1 MVTAA
6 ATPSRSLSTCSVCG
20 LTTLHPLTN
29 KAGDVFCCPS
39 CREVAALLA
48 ESPLEEAARSGRS
61 LAPAQV
67 QGRTDAVVLTLS
79 GMWCS
84 SCAWLVGEQLKR
96 TKGVVDAEVSFIQ
109 GQANITYDSKI
120 TNCQLLKKRVRSLGY
135 QATLPNETP
144 RDEEESF
151 YMRLLIGGVMVLH
164 DMIVGAGIYARE
176 IFGWAT
182 PESQPLVDFFQ
193 VMMLVTSLPVL
204 ILLGL
209 PILRAGLASLLRG
222 QPNIHTLIT
231 IGTFSAFG
239 LSVRNLIA
247 GHGDLYFDTAT
258 MLIFLVSIGRWL
270 EMQAHKSSSQAVMR
284 LLEQI
289 PDEATIVTAEGD
301 KVVRVA
307 ELRAGQRVRVRP
319 GEKFPVDGLIATGE
333 GDVDES
339 LLTGEPRPVT
349 HRPGDTVRAGTLN
362 LDGGVEIIA
371 TAVGASTAA
380 GQISRLLHEALWNR
394 SPLERLADKL
404 SAWMTPIAL
413 SLAAI
418 AFLFWNHQSGVE
430 EGLLV
435 ALSVL
440 LIACPCALGLA
451 TPLTLWLSLGRA
463 AESGVILRSTSAL
476 EWLAK
481 VEKIFF
487 DKTGTLTKLPMRVRE
502 VFVPSSPALL
512 PKGEGSR
519 NPPLPMGEG
528 LGVREK
534 DFLQI
539 VGSVENESEHP
550 LAKAI
555 VEFAKANEVE
565 FIKPVS
571 FKAIPGMGVIAELPI
586 PNNQLPIFIGNERL
600 IAQNGLTI
608 SNEIKQ
614 RAESM
619 REAGQVVVFAG
630 WGGQVRGLV
639 GLGETVREEARDVLH
654 QLQSRGLSLSVLT
667 GDEERAGRRWEEA
680 LGIPVKAGLSP
691 DEKMSHLAGSAA
703 MIGDGINDGPALAAS
718 TIGLAMNHGTDV
730 ARSAADVVLM
740 RDDLR
745 AVPWLF
751 DLSKT
756 AMRRVKENLG
766 WAFIYNI
773 LGVGLA
779 MAGLMKPV
787 FAALAMVMSSVFV
800 TANAMR
806 MNKYPLLH
814 QEESVVEQ
822 P

>member
-1 MVTAA
+1 
-6 ATPSRSLSTCSVCG
+6 
-20 LTTLHPLTN
+20 
-29 KAGDVFCCPS
+29 
-39 CREVAALLA
+39 VAALLA
-48 ESPLEEAARSGRS
+48 ESPLEEAK
-61 LAPAQV
+61 PTKV
-67 QGRTDAVVLTLS
+67 QGRTDEVLLTLS

-96 TKGVVDAEVSFIQ
+96 TKGVLDAQVSFIQ

-120 TNCQLLKKRVRSLGY
+120 TNYQLLKKRVRSLGY
-135 QATLPNETP
+135 QATLPNEKP
-144 RDEEESF
+144 RDEEEAF
-151 YMRLLIGGVMVLH
+151 FTRLLIGGVMVLH
-164 DMIVGAGIYARE
+164 DMIIGAGIYARE

-193 VMMLVTSLPVL
+193 VMMLVTSIPVL

-247 GHGDLYFDTAT
+247 GHGGLYFDTAT

-270 EMQAHKSSSQAVMR
+270 EMQAHKSSSQAVTR

-289 PDEATIVTAEGD
+289 PDEATIVTAEGN

-349 HRPGDTVRAGTLN
+349 HHPGDAVRAGTLS
-362 LDGGVEIIA
+362 LDGSFEIIA
-371 TAVGASTAA
+371 TAVGDSTAA

-413 SLAAI
+413 SLAAA

-430 EGLLV
+430 GGLLV

-476 EWLAK
+476 ERLAK
-481 VEKIFF
+481 VEKVFF
-487 DKTGTLTKLPMRVRE
+487 DKTGTLTKLPMKVRE
-502 VFVPSSPALL
+502 VFVPSPLIPL
-512 PKGEGSR
+512 PLGEGNDS
-519 NPPLPMGEG
+519 LLLSGEG
-528 LGVREK
+528 LGMRART
-534 DFLQI
+534 FLQ
-539 VGSVENESEHP
+539 VVASVENESEHP

-555 VEFAKANEVE
+555 VEYAKAQQIE
-565 FIKPVS
+565 FVKPAS

-586 PNNQLPIFIGNERL
+586 LNNQLPIFIGNERL
-600 IAQNGLTI
+600 IAQHGLTI
-608 SNEIKQ
+608 SNEIKR

-639 GLGETVREEARDVLH
+639 GLGETVREEAREVLKH
-654 QLQSRGLSLSVLT
+654 LHSRGLSLGVLT

-680 LGIPVKAGLSP
+680 LGVPVRAGLSP
-691 DEKMSHLAGSAA
+691 DEKMSHLAGNTA
-703 MIGDGINDGPALAAS
+703 MIGDGINDGPALAAAAV
-718 TIGLAMNHGTDV
+718 GLAMNHGTDV

-806 MNKYPLLH
+806 MNKYPLLD
-814 QEESVVEQ
+814 EEMSVVE
-822 P
+822 

>member
-1 MVTAA
+1 MTLATASPA
-6 ATPSRSLSTCSVCG
+6 KSLSTCSVCG
-20 LTTLHPLTN
+20 LTTLYPLTN

-48 ESPLEEAARSGRS
+48 ESPLVEQKQAKAEGRS
-61 LAPAQV
+61 EN
-67 QGRTDAVVLTLS
+67 VVLTLG

-96 TKGVVDAEVSFIQ
+96 TKGVVDAEASFIQ
-109 GQANITYDSKI
+109 RQANLTFDTTI
-120 TNCQLLKKRVRSLGY
+120 TNPKALKKRVRSLGY
-135 QATLPNETP
+135 QATLPNEKP
-144 RDEEESF
+144 RDEEEAF
-151 YMRLLIGGVMVLH
+151 FTKLLIGGVMVLH
-164 DMIVGAGIYARE
+164 DMIIGAGIYARE
-176 IFGWAT
+176 IFGWVT

-193 VMMLVTSLPVL
+193 VMMLISSLPVL

-209 PILRAGLASLLRG
+209 PILRAGFASLLRG
-222 QPNIHTLIT
+222 QPNIHTLIA
-231 IGTFSAFG
+231 IGAFSAFG

-247 GHGDLYFDTAT
+247 GHGGLYFDTAT

-270 EMQAHKSSSQAVMR
+270 EMQAHKSSNAAVTR

-289 PDEATIVTAEGD
+289 PDQATIVTSEGD
-301 KVVRVA
+301 KVVRA
-307 ELRAGQRVRVRP
+307 SELRAGQRLRVRP

-349 HRPGDTVRAGTLN
+349 HRAGDAVQAGTLS
-362 LDGGVEIIA
+362 LDGGFEVIA
-371 TAVGASTAA
+371 TAVGDSTTT
-380 GQISRLLHEALWNR
+380 GQIGRLLHEALWNR

-413 SLAAI
+413 SLATI

-430 EGLLV
+430 TGLLV

-463 AESGVILRSTSAL
+463 AESGVILRSASAL
-476 EWLAK
+476 ERLAK

-487 DKTGTLTKLPMRVRE
+487 DKTGTLTKLPMKVRE
-502 VFVPSSPALL
+502 VVVGQVKSVGKMESEKHALSNA
-512 PKGEGSR
+512 EGWLAGS
-519 NPPLPMGEG
+519 
-528 LGVREK
+528 EK
-534 DFLQI
+534 EFIQI
-539 VGSVENESEHP
+539 VASIENESEHP

-555 VEFAKANEVE
+555 VEFAKVGQIE
-565 FIKPVS
+565 FIKPES
-571 FKAIPGMGVIAELPI
+571 FKALPGLGVIATF
-586 PNNQLPIFIGNERL
+586 QLRNTQRITRVTIGNERL
-600 IAQNGLTI
+600 ISQEGLKI
-608 SNEIKQ
+608 SNEVKQ
-614 RAESM
+614 KAESM
-619 REAGQVVVFAG
+619 KEAGQVVVFAG
-630 WGGQVRGLV
+630 WDGQVQGLV
-639 GLGETVREEARDVLH
+639 GLGETVREEARDVLN
-654 QLQSRGLSLSVLT
+654 QLRSRGLSLGVLT
-667 GDEERAGRRWEEA
+667 GDEERAGRRWGEA

-691 DEKMSHLAGSAA
+691 DEKMSHLTGNTA

-745 AVPWLF
+745 VVPWLF

-773 LGVGLA
+773 IGVGLA
-779 MAGLMKPV
+779 MAGLMQPV

-806 MNKYPLLH
+806 MNKYPLLF
-814 QEESVVEQ
+814 EEDTVVE
-822 P
+822 

>member
-1 MVTAA
+1 
-6 ATPSRSLSTCSVCG
+6 
-20 LTTLHPLTN
+20 
-29 KAGDVFCCPS
+29 
-39 CREVAALLA
+39 VAALLA
-48 ESPLEEAARSGRS
+48 ESPLEEAK
-61 LAPAQV
+61 PTKV
-67 QGRTDAVVLTLS
+67 QGRTDEVILTLS

-96 TKGVVDAEVSFIQ
+96 TKGVLDAQVSFIQ

-120 TNCQLLKKRVRSLGY
+120 TNYQLLKKRVRSLGY
-135 QATLPNETP
+135 QATLPNEKP
-144 RDEEESF
+144 RDEEEAF
-151 YMRLLIGGVMVLH
+151 FTRLLIGGVMVLH
-164 DMIVGAGIYARE
+164 DMIIGAGIYARE

-193 VMMLVTSLPVL
+193 VMMLVTSIPVL

-247 GHGDLYFDTAT
+247 GHGGLYFDTAT

-270 EMQAHKSSSQAVMR
+270 EMQAHKSSSQAVTR

-289 PDEATIVTAEGD
+289 PDEATIVTAEGN

-349 HRPGDTVRAGTLN
+349 HHPGDAVRAGTLS
-362 LDGGVEIIA
+362 LDGSFEIIA
-371 TAVGASTAA
+371 TAVGDSTAA

-413 SLAAI
+413 SLAAA

-430 EGLLV
+430 GGLLV

-476 EWLAK
+476 ERLAK
-481 VEKIFF
+481 VEKVFF

-502 VFVPSSPALL
+502 VFVPSPLTPL
-512 PKGEGSR
+512 PLGEGNDS
-519 NPPLPMGEG
+519 LLLSEEG
-528 LGVREK
+528 LGMRART
-534 DFLQI
+534 FLQ
-539 VGSVENESEHP
+539 VVASVENESEHP

-555 VEFAKANEVE
+555 VEYAKAQQIE
-565 FIKPVS
+565 FVKPAS

-586 PNNQLPIFIGNERL
+586 LNNQLPIFIGNERL
-600 IAQNGLTI
+600 IAQHGLTI
-608 SNEIKQ
+608 SNEIKR

-639 GLGETVREEARDVLH
+639 GLGETVREEAREVLKH
-654 QLQSRGLSLSVLT
+654 LHSRGLSLGVLT

-680 LGIPVKAGLSP
+680 LGVPVRAGLSP
-691 DEKMSHLAGSAA
+691 DEKMSHLAGNTA
-703 MIGDGINDGPALAAS
+703 MIGDGINDGPALAAAAV
-718 TIGLAMNHGTDV
+718 GLAMNHGTDV

-787 FAALAMVMSSVFV
+787 FAALAMVMSSIFV

-806 MNKYPLLH
+806 MNKYPLLD
-814 QEESVVEQ
+814 EEMSVVE
-822 P
+822 